1 MTKKIPIIPIIPNK
15 PIIPNRPIK
24 EKRLS
29 DKDVDDIL
37 NTLDRAFKRMSKDE
51 KKAILLHI
59 GQGKVDIEKLDDTTM
74 LRTIKSDYQ
83 RVLRNIDMNDVNS
96 IDPKYKIAN
105 ELMTKKD
112 KLTKTKLKEKVQ
124 KYKEIKDGKIR

>member
-1 MTKKIPIIPIIPNK
+1 MTKIKNK
-15 PIIPNRPIK
+15 PTK

-37 NTLDRAFKRMSKDE
+37 KTLDRAFKRMSKDE
-51 KKAILLHI
+51 KKAILLQI
-59 GQGKVDIEKLDDTTM
+59 GQSKVDIEKLDDTTM
-74 LRTIKSDYQ
+74 LRALKLDYQ
-83 RVLRNIDMNDVNS
+83 RVLRNIDMNDVKS

-112 KLTKTKLKEKVQ
+112 KLTKTTLKEKVQ
-124 KYKEIKDGKIR
+124 KYKEL